1 MYQLSR
7 SIVILLCLDS
17 GFLMIVSQLVSLY
30 ILVRSVSDIIDC
42 EGDFLCKL
50 IHMFDSHKV
59 SVCQRLNLEFM
70 LIEHVKDYFKRIKEN
85 GFIDVRNIKV
95 NYFHLFNFVIVT
107 AKEHGV
113 WHGFNSLSFLCCRK
127 V

>member
-1 MYQLSR
+1 MFQ
-7 SIVILLCLDS
+7 I
-17 GFLMIVSQLVSLY
+17 F
-30 ILVRSVSDIIDC
+30 IDC

-85 GFIDVRNIKV
+85 GFIDVRNRKGII
-95 NYFHLFNFVIVT
+95 FFSFFVIDR
-107 AKEHGV
+107 AKDT
-113 WHGFNSLSFLCCRK
+113 WSLNSLPFFVAGKFEYRVTEESLMDRLTTNTHEACLSIHENCR
-127 V
+127 